1 GPTLVALT
9 QPCFELVAQSGTGQ
23 IKGFHPQSPAGKLI
37 ALHQDYFSKYDL
49 EFVDPYLGRGGFG
62 ASTAQFLAAYSLW
75 LHREDHHHDME
86 KIFDYKHLLETYNK
100 VATHEHLASL
110 KEFDSAELEKAF
122 AKAKD
127 SFENH
132 RSDLFIDAVN
142 TYAMNLQALGFTCE
156 PTLQLLNAIR
166 LLSGVKAAKGCGA
179 LGADVLFVLVAK
191 DQASELKNF
200 CQKNNLS
207 IVASHQHLSAGF
219 HVSEKEK

>member
-1 GPTLVALT
+1 
-9 QPCFELVAQSGTGQ
+9 
-23 IKGFHPQSPAGKLI
+23 
-37 ALHQDYFSKYDL
+37 
-49 EFVDPYLGRGGFG
+49 
-62 ASTAQFLAAYSLW
+62 
-75 LHREDHHHDME
+75 ME
-86 KIFDYKHLLETYNK
+86 KIFDYKHLLETYNKVAWSGQGYAPSGADLIGQLKGSLTFFEKRRGVLSVASWPFTDLEFYLVRTGNK